1 MHSMYAISD
10 VGYGPEVIKLYVEEM
25 NNPNASGTDKR
36 AYQLQNIEKYR
47 PTGKGSHN
55 NASPISP
62 ALTGIG
68 YTVSDL
74 AQYVN
79 RKDLDYSP
87 RNPSR
92 IVNADGT
99 PKIVYHQTSSDFTIF
114 DTRHEGAGTRD
125 SDTPFGIFLKSSD
138 KDIGLKGGKQ
148 MALYA
153 IIANPL
159 VVQNREELIA
169 KLRTISND
177 YSQAADELRELNADY
192 SKKIEDA
199 KEAWNNYMS
208 EWRKEHPG
216 ASRTALY
223 DDERFNKLFDAE
235 DELID
240 EWESEARKIETR
252 CKESITR
259 DLEENGYDGV
269 IIKQDKGSFGRTTD
283 AYIAL
288 HPEQVKSAT
297 DNIGTFDKNNPDIRY
312 SQRQQDQQSALE
324 KQNEKLREDVER
336 LRELLKLQGK
346 TTGGKLFKPESIKTA
361 ANFIMRETGR
371 SLDTDGK
378 AEFAD
383 LLTKAYTA
391 LSDENVTYDDII
403 RECTN
408 VAQWL
413 DENGETQDALDEYAG
428 GILSQMKG
436 IPIRL
441 PNKNAAITNRDKC
454 LTCVPSSR
462 Q

>member
-1 MHSMYAISD
+1 M
-10 VGYGPEVIKLYVEEM
+10 E
-25 NNPNASGTDKR
+25 
-36 AYQLQNIEKYR
+36 QLHGGMEK
-47 PTGKGSHN
+47 
-55 NASPISP
+55 
-62 ALTGIG
+62 
-68 YTVSDL
+68 
-74 AQYVN
+74 
-79 RKDLDYSP
+79 
-87 RNPSR
+87 
-92 IVNADGT
+92 GT
-99 PKIVYHQTSSDFTIF
+99 PC
-114 DTRHEGAGTRD
+114 
-125 SDTPFGIFLKSSD
+125 
-138 KDIGLKGGKQ
+138 
-148 MALYA
+148 
-153 IIANPL
+153 
-159 VVQNREELIA
+159 
-169 KLRTISND
+169 
-177 YSQAADELRELNADY
+177 
-192 SKKIEDA
+192 
-199 KEAWNNYMS
+199 
-208 EWRKEHPG
+208 

-223 DDERFNKLFDAE
+223 NDERFNKLFDAE

-240 EWESEARKIETR
+240 EWETEARKIETR

-259 DLEENGYDGV
+259 DLEAKGYDGV

-312 SQRQQDQQSALE
+312 SQRQQDQQAALE
-324 KQNEKLREDVER
+324 KQIGKLREDVER

-371 SLDTDGK
+371 SLDADGK
-378 AEFAD
+378 AEFAGI
-383 LLTKAYTA
+383 LTKAYTA

-428 GILSQMKG
+428 GILSEMKG

-454 LTCVPSSR
+454 LERNGSIFCLLGSR
-462 Q
+462 ILHIKYAHNHNTGKGYGNAGVVLPAQLLF